1 MEDFVKKN
9 THTHTHTLN
18 LNTKN
23 TFQIK
28 ETCNIRHALPAMQ
41 Y

>member
-9 THTHTHTLN
+9 THTHTLN